1 MYLVTKQHVTRLSK
15 SEHRILK
22 HLCHYA
28 KNLANEAIYRNL
40 KVYREEKRYANYFEN
55 YHELKG
61 SVNFKKLRYSVA
73 QGVLQRVDWMFKS
86 FFALVKK
93 KKSGEYSA
101 SVRPPA
107 FLPKG
112 REGLFMLP
120 VINPSIKDGIFT
132 LPYSRGFAKTHEK
145 IKVKVP
151 PILEGKTVKYVYIIP
166 KADFFEFQYIY
177 ESAEEHRDLDKT
189 KALAIDLGVSNL
201 ATCATSTGETFII
214 DGRKLKSINQ
224 WFNKENARLQGI
236 KDKQKIKGTT
246 RRQKAIARKRNN
258 RVDDYMSKAAR
269 KIIDFCLEK
278 NIGVLVCG
286 YNADFQRN
294 SRIGDSNNQNFVSIP
309 FGKLRAK
316 LKYLCEF
323 YGLDY
328 YEQEESYT
336 SKASFWDKDDLP
348 VYSEEHRGE
357 FRFSGSRTH
366 RGLYRTSCGYE
377 FNADVNGAL
386 NILRKCNV
394 VSLDGLYSRG
404 KVDTPMRIKIS

>member
-1 MYLVTKQHVTRLSK
+1 MYLVVKQQSKLSK
-15 SEHRILK
+15 RDHKTLK
-22 HLCHYA
+22 QLCHFA
-28 KNLANEAIYRNL
+28 KNLANEAIFNIKKIYSDENRHLSYFDNCKIL
-40 KVYREEKRYANYFEN
+40 KSSE
-55 YHELKG
+55 
-61 SVNFKKLRYSVA
+61 NFKKLQATVA
-73 QGVLQRVDWMFKS
+73 QMIIQRTDWMFKS
-86 FFALVKK
+86 FFALAKK
-93 KKSGEYSA
+93 KKAGEYLASA
-101 SVRPPA
+101 RPPA

-120 VINPSIKDGIFT
+120 VIKPSIRDGIFT
-132 LPYSRGFAKTHEK
+132 LPYSKGFAKTHEK
-145 IKVKVP
+145 IRVKVP
-151 PILEGKTVKYVYIIP
+151 PILEGRKIHAVYIIP

-236 KDKQKIKGTT
+236 KDKQKTKGTT

-258 RVDDYMSKAAR
+258 SVNGYMSKAAR
-269 KIIDFCLEK
+269 KIINFCLEK

-286 YNADFQRN
+286 CNADFQRN
-294 SRIGDSNNQNFVSIP
+294 SHIGDSNNQNFVSIP

-336 SKASFWDKDDLP
+336 SKASFWDKDELP
-348 VYSEEHRGE
+348 VYSEEHQGE
-357 FRFSGSRTH
+357 YKFSGSRTH
-366 RGLYRTSCGYE
+366 RGLYRTANGYE